1 MRFDYFVTY
10 RRTDSSE
17 PVEQVYADGLEQI
30 KLADQMGM
38 ETIWF
43 PEHHFTNNL
52 CSPAPLLSVVDMAH
66 RVRARLG
73 TAVII
78 TPYYHP
84 LIVAEQVALADQ
96 LTQGRLDIGFGR
108 GGFKYEYA
116 RLATE
121 EAEAAGRQQEA
132 LEIILGVW
140 GQPNYSYRGKYFQFD
155 PVTAVPTC
163 YQKPCPPTW
172 IAARTPDSMRFAAE
186 YGIGVMMTAQ
196 REPVTRLQ
204 GQVRLFSAIC
214 EDLGV
219 PRPPLRLQREVL
231 VTTSRTESLRAADYI
246 WKNHVAQ
253 WHLHQDSAPTVN
265 ADTELRPLPAGYQIS
280 TEELISRSIIGDA
293 ETCVEQIRQYEALG
307 GDAFV
312 VYMDV
317 GQPQAEILR
326 SLELFAERVLPHFAD
341 DRPSRR
347 PRPLVGRSQ
356 DAPRRA
362 GKPPLLIDTDG
373 LPDGWVTWE
382 GSEWIEHFDRAS
394 SNGRRRQ
401 SYIFDFSATP
411 KVRAHADGSIDNDGR
426 LRLVSDTGC
435 PDCGRPVVALFR
447 RWHDEDRARIRQD
460 LAERMRE
467 LRWHEHHNRKP
478 AAAESRP

>member
-10 RRTDSSE
+10 RRADSSE
-17 PVEQVYADGLEQI
+17 PIERVYADGLEQMQ
-30 KLADQMGM
+30 LVDQMGV

-43 PEHHFTNNL
+43 PEHHFTNTL

-84 LIVAEQVALADQ
+84 LIMAEQVALADQ
-96 LTQGRLDIGFGR
+96 LTRGRLDIGFGR
-108 GGFKYEYA
+108 GGFKYEYS
-116 RLATE
+116 RLGTQ

-140 GQPNYSYRGKYFQFD
+140 GQPDYSYQGKYFQFE
-155 PVTAVPTC
+155 PVTVVPSC
-163 YQKPCPPTW
+163 YQKPCPPAW

-186 YGIGVMMTAQ
+186 FGLGVMMTAQ
-196 REPVTRLQ
+196 REPITRLQ
-204 GQVRLFSAIC
+204 GQVRLFDAIC
-214 EDLGV
+214 EDLDV

-231 VTTSRTESLRAADYI
+231 VTTSKAQTLQAADYI
-246 WKNHVAQ
+246 WKNHIAQ
-253 WHLHQDSAPTVN
+253 WHLHQDSAPTIN
-265 ADTELRPLPAGYQIS
+265 ADTELRPLPTGYYIS
-280 TEELISRSIIGDA
+280 PEDLIARSIIGDP
-293 ETCVEQIRQYEALG
+293 ETCVERIRQYEALG
-307 GDAFV
+307 ADGFV
-312 VYMDV
+312 LYTDV
-317 GQPQAEILR
+317 GQPQADIMR

-341 DRPSRR
+341 DRPAPK
-347 PRPLVGRSQ
+347 PRPVVGRRQ
-356 DAPRRA
+356 DTPRRSS
-362 GKPPLLIDTDG
+362 GPPLHIDTAG

-382 GSEWIEHFDRAS
+382 GTEWLAHFDRAS
-394 SNGRRRQ
+394 SNGRRK
-401 SYIFDFSATP
+401 SYIFDFTATP

-426 LRLVSDTGC
+426 LRLVSDAGC

-447 RWHDEDRARIRQD
+447 RWHDEDRVRIRQD

-467 LRWHEHHNRKP
+467 LRWHERHNRK
-478 AAAESRP
+478 ASATQSRA

>member
-204 GQVRLFSAIC
+204 GQVRLFNAIC

-219 PRPPLRLQREVL
+219 RRPPLRLQREVL
-231 VTTSRTESLRAADYI
+231 VTTSKAETLRAADYI
-246 WKNHVAQ
+246 WKNHVA
-253 WHLHQDSAPTVN
+253 
-265 ADTELRPLPAGYQIS
+265 
-280 TEELISRSIIGDA
+280 
-293 ETCVEQIRQYEALG
+293 
-307 GDAFV
+307 
-312 VYMDV
+312 
-317 GQPQAEILR
+317 
-326 SLELFAERVLPHFAD
+326 
-341 DRPSRR
+341 
-347 PRPLVGRSQ
+347 
-356 DAPRRA
+356 
-362 GKPPLLIDTDG
+362 
-373 LPDGWVTWE
+373 
-382 GSEWIEHFDRAS
+382 
-394 SNGRRRQ
+394 
-401 SYIFDFSATP
+401 
-411 KVRAHADGSIDNDGR
+411 
-426 LRLVSDTGC
+426 
-435 PDCGRPVVALFR
+435 
-447 RWHDEDRARIRQD
+447 
-460 LAERMRE
+460 
-467 LRWHEHHNRKP
+467 
-478 AAAESRP
+478 